1 MGNKTHIP
9 DKPQPDKAGGY
20 PRRSGRSGNRG
31 AAVVGNAE
39 INCSNLEGL

>member
-1 MGNKTHIP
+1 MK
-9 DKPQPDKAGGY
+9 KAIHY
-20 PRRSGRSGNRG
+20 ISPIKHREQASPVSGRLGNRG